1 VTGSFLRHLHIRAAA
16 LCAVLACGLAGWG
29 CGGDDGGSTAPA
41 EDQEI
46 VEAASKEI
54 EQAAGRIANSTRD
67 RNLPGPYVF
76 KVVCLSP
83 EEAAQFRTPRESVQC
98 HVEAFTENNAY
109 VWSEDWR
116 VPIVDGKPAGEPEIV
131 GEYRIRNYLRRDHR
145 LNCSGGKT
153 PQERCT
159 GDFRQ
164 PEGGATGVPGG
175 APPTVQPPG
184 PGTP

>member
-1 VTGSFLRHLHIRAAA
+1 VTGSFLRHSQVRAAA
-16 LCAVLACGLAGWG
+16 VAAALACALAYTG

-41 EDQEI
+41 DDQDA
-46 VEAASKEI
+46 VEAASAAI
-54 EQAAGRIANSTRD
+54 EKSAARIANATRD

-83 EEAAQFRTPRESVQC
+83 EEAADFRTPEDSIQC
-98 HVEAFTENNAY
+98 HVEAFTRGNAY

-116 VPIVDGKPAGEPEIV
+116 VAMQDGKPAGQPEIV
-131 GEYRIRNYLRRDHR
+131 GEYRIRDYLRKDHR
-145 LNCSGGKT
+145 LNCSGGET

-159 GDFRQ
+159 GVYAD
-164 PEGGATGVPGG
+164 PSGAVPGG
-175 APPTVQPPG
+175 GTPPPSGQAPV